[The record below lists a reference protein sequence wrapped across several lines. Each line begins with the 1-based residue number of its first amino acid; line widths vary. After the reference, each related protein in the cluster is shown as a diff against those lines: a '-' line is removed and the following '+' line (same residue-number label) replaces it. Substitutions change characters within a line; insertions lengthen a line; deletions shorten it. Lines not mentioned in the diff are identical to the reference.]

1 MKRMNSL
8 LYIGLLGIALLSS
21 CDAQLDQVNPNAAT
35 EETFW
40 QNESDFEKALV
51 SCYTPLKNA
60 LNGGYYGTR
69 GVMMRIARADE
80 VEFRND
86 ISEVYQA
93 CYFTNSNGN
102 SLSQGMF
109 YQFYNALYR
118 TNSILQKLEEKQ
130 EILSADF
137 IDKVKGECLF
147 IRGFYLFQLAKEFK
161 DVPLRLTASQA
172 PSTFPLAKSTQQEVW
187 NQALEDLNTAASLL
201 PVQPTAKGKPGK
213 GAAYATMGKIYLY
226 MKEYDKAIEVLEPL
240 TNRALYGYELVDF
253 AWNFDEAHE
262 NNKETIFELLIDPV
276 GGTDV
281 WGDGENINSTQTNS
295 RPVEYAADE
304 VGGWFEAQPTQQMMD
319 IFLKERDKDGN
330 YDYRARMSVAWDYPE
345 CMYYLRPFR
354 DVFAEEKWNTY
365 WILKYQ
371 NWNTLEREPASAMSS
386 INERAIRYAEVYLQ
400 LAECYLFSPTKKDL
414 SKAVSYINEIRRRA
428 NLYDYGEN
436 PACPEQTMTEEA
448 IFNELEHQRA
458 IEFFVE
464 GERFY
469 DLRRWGLLEER
480 LKTCNSARYEQ
491 FMTGA
496 VNGTNRYY
504 YYPIPSKELE
514 TNDLCT
520 PSEGW

>member
-1 MKRMNSL
+1 MRRVFIPIRQMYYFKEKNMKRINSL
-8 LYIGLLGIALLSS
+8 LYMGLMGIVLLSS

-40 QNESDFEKALV
+40 QNEADFEKALV

-118 TNSILQKLEEKQ
+118 TNSILQRLEEKQ

-161 DVPLRLTASQA
+161 DVPLRLTASQS

-187 NQALEDLNTAASLL
+187 NQALVDLDAAASFL
-201 PVQPTAKGKPGK
+201 PIQPTGKGKPSK

-226 MKEYDKAIEVLEPL
+226 MEEYDKAIKVLEPL
-240 TNRALYGYELVDF
+240 THSPYTYKLVDF

-262 NNKETIFELLIDPV
+262 NNEESIFELLIDQV

-295 RPVEYAADE
+295 RPVEYAAEE

-330 YDYRARMSVAWDYPE
+330 YRENASISDIKKVNSFQNKFLHE
-345 CMYYLRPFR
+345 
-354 DVFAEEKWNTY
+354 
-365 WILKYQ
+365 IL
-371 NWNTLEREPASAMSS
+371 
-386 INERAIRYAEVYLQ
+386 
-400 LAECYLFSPTKKDL
+400 
-414 SKAVSYINEIRRRA
+414 
-428 NLYDYGEN
+428 
-436 PACPEQTMTEEA
+436 
-448 IFNELEHQRA
+448 
-458 IEFFVE
+458 
-464 GERFY
+464 
-469 DLRRWGLLEER
+469 
-480 LKTCNSARYEQ
+480 
-491 FMTGA
+491 
-496 VNGTNRYY
+496 
-504 YYPIPSKELE
+504 IPSCHQSFSSYRYFLFIPLKHGSNHFRYNRIVYSRVHFLFTVIFPEFHIKHPVKSIFHLPVIPLMHNQ
-514 TNDLCT
+514 TCGIF
-520 PSEGW
+520 S